1 MDIPNIVPILAL
13 VTMLIFIV
21 FALINKREVEE
32 RLQDKDAPKSTLA
45 KDGPSKG
52 TPVDV

>member
-21 FALINKREVEE
+21 FALFNKKKVEE
-32 RLQDKDAPKSTLA
+32 RLQDDGAPKSTLA

-52 TPVDV
+52 KPVDV